1 MNTVI
6 KLIYSKV
13 LLIFNRIASKFNFEL
28 KWSLNIPFINKI
40 LDYFLVKMDEEPF
53 LIQKKAKAFV
63 GVCLLGFIVN
73 FLYILLYGF
82 IANKVELLPVIFIFI
97 ILALS
102 LFFVKMGNF
111 YRAGNF
117 FTLSLILFHIILIIF
132 VRSENGFDE
141 FIDEMYFLLA
151 FLVLGILFNTFN
163 AITLNS
169 LIIITGSLIFYVSEY
184 APTGFHDEN
193 ANLAIINF
201 EFAVIIVTTIL
212 LLTSR
217 IFRKTIIFA
226 DEQSLQYIEQKDK
239 ALEAFDTIS
248 NTSDSMLAIS
258 NEITGVV
265 SNLKKSSN
273 IQAGSIENMYTTI
286 GRIWE
291 SVEKNASYAEKAA
304 DSTSERVMVVRR
316 SERLLKRVISSI
328 RDISKRI
335 SVVEEIAHQTNLLA
349 LNAGIEAARAGAAGR
364 GFVIVAQEVKQLAE
378 RSQMSAKDIIS
389 LVNEG
394 LSISDQAWDYLGAI
408 VENSQDTR
416 ELFMEISNALIKQK
430 DSFSDI
436 KSGMR
441 EINKSAQTNADVSE
455 NLSRH
460 IEVLKENSE
469 KQRDMFKEELEE
481 IKREIRKLDD

>member
-265 SNLKKSSN
+265 SNLKKNSN
-273 IQAGSIENMYTTI
+273 IQAGSIENMYITI
-286 GRIWE
+286 ERIWE